1 MLNKYAVA
9 VSSKETPWIET
20 VSATSI
26 KDAEDKLIIKFTE
39 QYDLS
44 NATDWDTFLDVAWD
58 EAELLFGEIE
68 DIEIL

>member
-26 KDAEDKLIIKFTE
+26 KDAEDKGILNENSTIIEYKIYRTVRSF
-39 QYDLS
+39 
-44 NATDWDTFLDVAWD
+44 
-58 EAELLFGEIE
+58 
-68 DIEIL
+68 